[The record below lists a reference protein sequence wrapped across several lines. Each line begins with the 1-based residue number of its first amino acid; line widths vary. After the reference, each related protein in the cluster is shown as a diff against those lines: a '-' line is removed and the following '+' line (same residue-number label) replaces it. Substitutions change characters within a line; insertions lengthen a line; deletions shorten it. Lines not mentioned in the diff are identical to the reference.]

1 MPACHAGGRGFES
14 RPDRKNA
21 HLKGEHFY
29 FVSALSS
36 IVKTIQPQNLLK
48 TQKSIAVERQ
58 KVSFNLKKG
67 RSTGF
72 GFCNFP
78 VPLHLRYNFLGHGKE
93 TTISERS
100 AECTAD

>member
-1 MPACHAGGRGFES
+1 MLTLRVSIFILYLPLAAL
-14 RPDRKNA
+14 
-21 HLKGEHFY
+21 LKQ
-29 FVSALSS
+29 SNP
-36 IVKTIQPQNLLK
+36 KTLLK